1 MNQIINLKEN
11 IIASLDNEN
20 FQELFINQ
28 LGWDVVRDKE
38 TTYKITNEIS
48 ANIIAQKCGVDV
60 WKIEIPNENFD
71 KKTVM
76 KFLKSKSTEY
86 FILYIVNQIQEW
98 EFPSNGRIYRYQ
110 YKKNFHNDS
119 FIQRLVG
126 LSFTPEESSEA
137 TIIDVLD
144 RLNSNFNTD
153 NVSKRFYSDYMKIHN
168 KISDSLTLVEDDKD
182 KDRIANSLLTRY
194 LFTYFIQKKGFLDN
208 NLDYLNN
215 LYSEYKTSTLHENF
229 YDSVLSP
236 LFYYYLGS
244 DQDYSVETLNKIS
257 NIIGEVP
264 EIKGDIYS
272 LTTVESK
279 YISKIKYEDKIFE
292 LIYEFLESYRW
303 HLDETPSLEN
313 NEINP
318 EILGYILQQYVTG
331 IEEGDEAGAFY
342 TKNDITDYIT
352 SKTLSFKLLNIIDPS
367 GSITKKL
374 LIDHPQHY
382 IESSFKISEHE
393 SLNNDTELLLGETP
407 ALYELRKYDY
417 KFLKQQLDEENIT
430 SEIILSSP
438 IKIVKIC
445 HDAIIELD
453 SKELNRVWDEISD
466 LKVLDPTCG
475 SGAFLFS
482 AMQLLESIYLQIIS
496 QAKILP
502 DAPRF
507 YQDITVHKNLNYY
520 VSKKIALENLFGVDL
535 MQEGIDVANLR
546 LYLAL
551 VSRLNTLSEIEP
563 MPILEF
569 NIRRGNLLV
578 GFTNLQELAQK
589 NETGS
594 LALFAGSNKI
604 LSQIEEVNS
613 DIEALNKGQLDT
625 DIFSREEEKQKSIRS
640 KLGRLKGLTNTLYA
654 EHVNTNLETPD
665 FVESHVPFT
674 WPAEFPQIFQKKG
687 GFDVIIGNPP
697 YVQKTKIKSYRFQGG
712 ETAKCPDIYATC
724 TERAVKLLNDKGT
737 IGFIVPMTLSWS
749 KKYQSLR
756 DYLTSKFKFTM
767 YSTFAKDPAALFNGS
782 KGKIKTRNTVFI
794 SNNDGTGLYATNH
807 NVWRNEYRTM
817 LFRNLQ
823 HYKSKG
829 DLDGVWPKLGNPL
842 AKKVFYDYSD
852 GFNSH
857 TIGHYMVKDSKNKL
871 FYKKIAGY
879 WFPLLFQNFPVYS
892 KDGSI
897 KYNEDPYVGTLNF
910 ETEKIKYAIAALLA
924 SKFGYFWQAIIGDDF
939 HTTGDFVKSFPLLRD
954 FEDHIDTLSNYGKE
968 LENIINDNPDH
979 RIWITNN
986 TVVSNIMWSD
996 PGLKNYVA
1004 QNIDKYIFDYLDIP
1018 EHRVSMFQNTYDSFN
1033 VKTQDVRGQRGSKP
1047 TFNE

>member
-1 MNQIINLKEN
+1 MNQVIDLKEN
-11 IIASLDNEN
+11 IIRYLDNEN

-38 TTYKITNEIS
+38 TTYNITNEIS
-48 ANIIAQKCGVDV
+48 GSIIAQKCGVDV
-60 WKIEIPNENFD
+60 WKVETPNENFD
-71 KKTVM
+71 KKVVM

-137 TIIDVLD
+137 TIIDVLE

-208 NLDYLNN
+208 NLDYLNYLYLEYRSSN
-215 LYSEYKTSTLHENF
+215 LDENF

-244 DQDYSVETLNKIS
+244 DQDYSVDALNKVS
-257 NIIGEVP
+257 SIIGEVP

-272 LTTVESK
+272 LTEVESK

-331 IEEGDEAGAFY
+331 VEEGDEAGAFY

-352 SKTLSFKLLNIIDPS
+352 SKTLSFKLLKIIDPG

-374 LIDHPQHY
+374 LADHPQHY
-382 IESSFKISEHE
+382 IESSFKISERE
-393 SLNNDTELLLGETP
+393 SLDKDSELLSGETP
-407 ALYELRKYDY
+407 SLYELRKYNY
-417 KFLKQQLDEENIT
+417 KFLKQQMDEENINP
-430 SEIILSSP
+430 EIILSSP

-445 HDAIIELD
+445 HDAIIELK
-453 SKELNRVWDEISD
+453 SEELNRVWEEISN

-502 DAPRF
+502 ETPKF
-507 YQDITVHKNLNYY
+507 YEDITVHKNLNYY
-520 VSKKIALENLFGVDL
+520 VAKKIALENLFGVDL

-551 VSRLNTLSEIEP
+551 VSRLNKLSEIEP

-594 LALFAGSNKI
+594 LAIYADSKKI
-604 LSQIEEVNS
+604 LSLIEEINS

-625 DIFSREEEKQKSIRS
+625 DIFSREEEKQRSIRS
-640 KLGRLKGLTNTLYA
+640 KLSRLKGLTNTLYVD
-654 EHVNTNLETPD
+654 HVNSHLETQE
-665 FVESHVPFT
+665 FVETHVPFT
-674 WPAEFPQIFQKKG
+674 WPAEFPQIFQEKG

-697 YVQKTKIKSYRFQGG
+697 YVGKTKIKSYFFQGG
-712 ETAKCPDIYATC
+712 KTAKCPDIYATC
-724 TERAVKLLNDKGT
+724 TERAIRLLNDSGT
-737 IGFIVPMTLSWS
+737 IGFIVPMSLSWS

-756 DYLTSKFKFTM
+756 DYLTENFKFNM
-767 YSTFAKDPAALFNGS
+767 YSTFAKDPSALFNGS
-782 KGKIKTRNTVFI
+782 KGKIKIRNTVYI
-794 SNNDGTGLYATNH
+794 GNNDGNGLYATNH
-807 NVWRNEYRTM
+807 NVWRNDYRM
-817 LFRNLQ
+817 FLFRNLQ

-829 DLDGVWPKLGNPL
+829 DLNGIWPKLGNPL
-842 AKKVFYDYSD
+842 AKKVLYDYSD
-852 GFNSH
+852 SFKSR
-857 TIGHYMVKDSKNKL
+857 TIGYYLVKDSKNKL

-879 WFPLLFQNFPVYS
+879 WFPLLFENFPVYS

-910 ETEKIKYAIAALLA
+910 ETEEIKYAVAALLA

-939 HTTGDFVKSFPLLRD
+939 HTTEDFVKSFPLLKD
-954 FEDHIDTLSNYGKE
+954 FEDHIDTLSNFGRE
-968 LENIINDNPDH
+968 LENMVNNNHDH

-996 PGLKNYVA
+996 IELKNYIA
-1004 QNIDKYIFDYLDIP
+1004 ENIDKYIFDYLDIP
-1018 EHRVSMFQNTYDSFN
+1018 EHRVLLFQNTYDSFN
-1033 VKTQDVRGQRGSKP
+1033 VKTQDVRGQRGLKP
-1047 TFNE
+1047 SFNE